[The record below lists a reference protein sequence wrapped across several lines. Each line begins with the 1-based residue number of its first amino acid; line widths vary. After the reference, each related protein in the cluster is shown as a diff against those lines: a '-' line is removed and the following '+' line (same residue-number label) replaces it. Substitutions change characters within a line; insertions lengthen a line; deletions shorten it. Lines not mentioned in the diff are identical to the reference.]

1 MAANADPDV
10 SFKHILCPMDFSP
23 AALQALGFA
32 LDLARQSEGV
42 VTLLHALEWLTDE
55 EPREYTHFNVPE
67 YRQHLVDDARER
79 LQALVADESR
89 TPTAIE
95 HRVVVGRAYREILQ
109 VAQESGTDLI
119 VMGAQGRGG
128 LGLALFGSTTQQVVR
143 AATCPVLT
151 VRGTET
157 S

>member
-1 MAANADPDV
+1 
-10 SFKHILCPMDFSP
+10 
-23 AALQALGFA
+23 
-32 LDLARQSEGV
+32 
-42 VTLLHALEWLTDE
+42 
-55 EPREYTHFNVPE
+55 
-67 YRQHLVDDARER
+67 
-79 LQALVADESR
+79 
-89 TPTAIE
+89 
-95 HRVVVGRAYREILQ
+95 VVVGRAYREILQ